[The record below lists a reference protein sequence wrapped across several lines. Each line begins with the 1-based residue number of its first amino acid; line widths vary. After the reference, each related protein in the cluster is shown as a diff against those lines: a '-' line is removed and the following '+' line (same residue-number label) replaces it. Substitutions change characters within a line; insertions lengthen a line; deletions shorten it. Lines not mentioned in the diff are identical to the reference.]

1 MGTLCPA
8 ILLPQRAEGCAR
20 GGDRPPAAH
29 RFEKLVGSLY
39 LGETVRHAM
48 LMLASEQ
55 ALFIGRNT
63 STLATKAVLTT
74 QQVLEIM
81 E

>member
-1 MGTLCPA
+1 M
-8 ILLPQRAEGCAR
+8 
-20 GGDRPPAAH
+20 
-29 RFEKLVGSLY
+29 GSLY
-39 LGETVRHAM
+39 LGEIVRHAI

-55 ALFIGRNT
+55 ALFIGKNI
-63 STLATKAVLTT
+63 SILATKAVLTT

>member
-1 MGTLCPA
+1 
-8 ILLPQRAEGCAR
+8 
-20 GGDRPPAAH
+20 
-29 RFEKLVGSLY
+29 VGSLY